1 MPVKFENIPPPVVA
15 VLSLAAGAGLHFS
28 LPEAWR
34 NGCAC
39 RPGAI
44 GLCGLALA
52 VVAWAWLF
60 FRLSSTPVWPWRR
73 ATSLVTGGPYRVS
86 RNPMYLGVALAL
98 AAVALWT
105 GSWPMLMAPLF
116 FLGFMSLVRIPH
128 EERQLRAIFGAA
140 YLEYTSKVRRWI

>member
-15 VLSLAAGAGLHFS
+15 VSSIAAGVGLHFS

-44 GLCGLALA
+44 ILCALALGG
-52 VVAWAWLF
+52 VAWAWLF
-60 FRLSSTPVWPWRR
+60 FRLSRTPVRPGRR
-73 ATSLVTGGPYRVS
+73 ATSLVMGGPYRFS

-105 GSWPMLMAPLF
+105 GSWSMCIAPLI

-128 EERQLRAIFGAA
+128 EERQLREIFGAA
-140 YLEYTSKVRRWI
+140 YLEYKAKVRRWI